1 MTMDSATKASSSS
14 SSVNRSRQQRLLLV
28 QERKEYPEKKKEA
41 LDRVKELA
49 SRYNTII
56 VTKLHKVRAGQLMA
70 LRKNFRK
77 ELVIFV
83 TKNKI
88 AMKALQQLGIQR
100 ASEFVSRLDG
110 QNALIFTNMN
120 PFKLFLVLEK
130 SKVSLPARAG
140 DIATENIIIPS
151 GNTGIPP
158 GPVLSEFKEAGVPTR
173 IESGNIFVSK
183 DTIVARPGDSISPKL
198 AGLLARLNLKPIK
211 AGLSIFMAL
220 SEGLLLLQK
229 DIVIDLDQY
238 RRELQQAIS
247 QALGIS
253 VEASYITK
261 ESLPLIL
268 VRALRSAQEVAAYA
282 GYITAENAGSLLG
295 RAEAQARALLA
306 VAKTKGFAG

>member
-1 MTMDSATKASSSS
+1 
-14 SSVNRSRQQRLLLV
+14 
-28 QERKEYPEKKKEA
+28 
-41 LDRVKELA
+41 
-49 SRYNTII
+49 
-56 VTKLHKVRAGQLMA
+56 
-70 LRKNFRK
+70 
-77 ELVIFV
+77 
-83 TKNKI
+83 
-88 AMKALQQLGIQR
+88 MKALQQLGIQR

-211 AGLSIFMAL
+211 AGLSIFMASLRAYCCCRRIL
-220 SEGLLLLQK
+220 SSISTSTGESCSRPCLKHSAYLSK
-229 DIVIDLDQY
+229 
-238 RRELQQAIS
+238 RR
-247 QALGIS
+247 
-253 VEASYITK
+253 T
-261 ESLPLIL
+261 
-268 VRALRSAQEVAAYA
+268 
-282 GYITAENAGSLLG
+282 
-295 RAEAQARALLA
+295 
-306 VAKTKGFAG
+306 